1 MSHKIII
8 FSQVCNSVKVI
19 KRHSRLAIF
28 SSSAVINCGSF
39 FHLDSRTAKATVDAL
54 NVYFRPQLHDQCVC
68 MTISDQHLILSL
80 LLFAIF
86 LINKNVDYLTLTKTS
101 SKCMFQKVAILL
113 T

>member
-8 FSQVCNSVKVI
+8 FSQICNSVKVI
-19 KRHSRLAIF
+19 KRHSPLVIF

-68 MTISDQHLILSL
+68 MTISDQHLIL
-80 LLFAIF
+80 
-86 LINKNVDYLTLTKTS
+86 
-101 SKCMFQKVAILL
+101 
-113 T
+113 

>member
-28 SSSAVINCGSF
+28 PSSAVINCGSF

-68 MTISDQHLILSL
+68 MTISDQHLIL
-80 LLFAIF
+80 
-86 LINKNVDYLTLTKTS
+86 
-101 SKCMFQKVAILL
+101 
-113 T
+113 